1 MLSIVLGALA
11 VAGVIV
17 VAAHSARER
26 RALSTDVRA
35 LRDELQRTR
44 EGLGVR
50 RSDSEAVR
58 VGPGPVAEEPNAA
71 ESGRSRTLH

>member
-17 VAAHSARER
+17 LAAHSARER
-26 RALSTDVRA
+26 RALSVDVRA
-35 LRDELQRTR
+35 LREELQRTR
-44 EGLGVR
+44 EGLGSR
-50 RSDSEAVR
+50 RSESEAVR
-58 VGPGPVAEEPNAA
+58 VGPGPVAEEPSAA